1 MIRQYFSRERVK
13 GRRQPYC
20 PVNVAF
26 TSSRAYNVSCQERA
40 VQRDLRTG
48 FESMRFSRLADI
60 LQPQHGNLS
69 NLKSSLQLKFRHPP
83 LTDLKAP
90 VSCMPLTTMQQYDV
104 ITDTIQRF
112 QYEHKFRFR
121 NTRCKIAICHC
132 YFSLQSLPRYL
143 REIKIFRSI
152 RKKERKEKKLIKTSR
167 IEE

>member
-20 PVNVAF
+20 PVNIAF

-104 ITDTIQRF
+104 ITDTTQRF
-112 QYEHKFRFR
+112 QQTQVSIQEYEMQNCNLSLLLF
-121 NTRCKIAICHC
+121 TAIP
-132 YFSLQSLPRYL
+132 S
-143 REIKIFRSI
+143 EISQRD
-152 RKKERKEKKLIKTSR
+152 
-167 IEE
+167 

>member
-26 TSSRAYNVSCQERA
+26 TSSHAYNVSCQERA

-83 LTDLKAP
+83 TDLKAP

-104 ITDTIQRF
+104 ITDTIQRL
-112 QYEHKFRFR
+112 QQTQVSIQEYEMQNCNLSLLLF
-121 NTRCKIAICHC
+121 TAIP
-132 YFSLQSLPRYL
+132 S
-143 REIKIFRSI
+143 EISQRD
-152 RKKERKEKKLIKTSR
+152 
-167 IEE
+167 